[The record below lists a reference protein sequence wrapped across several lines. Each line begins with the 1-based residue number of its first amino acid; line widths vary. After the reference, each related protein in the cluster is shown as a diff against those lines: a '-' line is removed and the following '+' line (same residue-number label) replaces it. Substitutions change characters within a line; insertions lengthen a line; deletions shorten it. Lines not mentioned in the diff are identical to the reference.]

1 MKSLVLDPERGKEV
15 SMCNEYWHEKKLQ
28 EEADER
34 ARREAREIIR
44 KAKETP
50 TKAPAPEP
58 VVTETEK
65 EPA

>member
-1 MKSLVLDPERGKEV
+1 
-15 SMCNEYWHEKKLQ
+15 MCHDYWHEKKLQ

-34 ARREAREIIR
+34 ARREAREVIR
-44 KAKETP
+44 KAREARP
-50 TKAPAPEP
+50 KAPAFEP

>member
-1 MKSLVLDPERGKEV
+1 
-15 SMCNEYWHEKKLQ
+15 MCHDYWHEKKLQ

-44 KAKETP
+44 KARETRP
-50 TKAPAPEP
+50 KAPVSEP